1 MKKAVCVTHH
11 PLPPTTRLKFDQG
24 LQVLAG
30 VNGTT
35 VLLGGSPYKL
45 MTLRPAATALVEAFR
60 SGHAVAESAE
70 MAAVS
75 VPTAEKLARR
85 LLSNG
90 MAEPLFDDAEP
101 NPFTV
106 AEITAVIPARN
117 EAPNIAH
124 VVHCLRS
131 IGIVKV
137 IVVDDGST
145 DSTAAT
151 AASTGAYV
159 IQCERTGGPGAAR
172 NAGLVEVATKFVLF
186 VDADTMLNDSF
197 VTDLLIAF
205 SDPAV
210 AIVAPRVFAS
220 NGTGFIDRYEHM
232 RCPLDLGPQRAS
244 VRPLT
249 RVSYIP
255 SAVWLARV
263 AVIHELNGF
272 DAGLR
277 FGEDVDLV
285 WRAVQAGHTVRYE
298 GSVKVQHRPRP
309 SIRALMKQRFGYG
322 TSAASLDKRHP
333 GLVTPLVASGWSVLS
348 WALALFG
355 GPIGVVAGVTTAVST
370 SAALEKKLSMLES
383 PRSVAWKTALRG
395 HLGVGRQL
403 ATATWRAW
411 LPFALFGAV
420 FSRRCRCALLAAGVL
435 PGIEQL
441 MKQRA
446 THGPTL
452 DPIRFVAMRMLDDA
466 SYCAGVWVGCAK
478 EKRFSALK
486 PNLANWPGKKSTD
499 QKAD

>member
-210 AIVAPRVFAS
+210 AIVAPRVS
-220 NGTGFIDRYEHM
+220 SVNGTSVVDKYEHI
-232 RCPLDLGPQRAS
+232 RCPLDLGDQRAS

-249 RVSYIP
+249 RVSYVP

-263 AVIHELNGF
+263 AVIRQFKAF
-272 DAGLR
+272 DPGLR

-285 WRAVQAGHTVRYE
+285 WRTVQAGHTVRYE
-298 GSVKVQHRPRP
+298 GSITVHHRPRH

-322 TSAASLDKRHP
+322 TSAAALDRRHP
-333 GLVTPLVASGWSVLS
+333 GLVTPLVASGWSVMS
-348 WALALFG
+348 WGLALLG
-355 GPIGVVAGVTTAVST
+355 GPIGFGAGVATALVT

-383 PRSVAWKTALRG
+383 PRKLAWKTAIRG

-403 ATATWRAW
+403 AMATWRAW
-411 LPFALFGAV
+411 LPLALVAAV
-420 FSRRCRCALLAAGVL
+420 VSRRCRWVVAAAGVL
-435 PGIEQL
+435 PGLEQWT
-441 MKQRA
+441 KNRPQ
-446 THGPTL
+446 L
-452 DPIRFVAMRMLDDA
+452 DPIRFLAMRMLDDA

-486 PNLANWPGKKSTD
+486 PNLANWPGRKSTD